1 MVKKRKKLVI
11 IVLVIIFMLC
21 FPIKIFASDTETAT
35 KELIDEVISMADYE
49 KADGYVE
56 QYVSSRISFT
66 ELVHK
71 IVNGD
76 KNIASYICEYV
87 YDIFLYEFASI
98 KKTIVSML
106 SLIIVFIIF
115 NKITAGRGG
124 YISDIS
130 FFMIYTALMTML
142 LGAFSVIGE
151 VVVNGISGII
161 NFLSAVIPAYATTL
175 VLTGNISN
183 AAAFYSLMVAV
194 LYILEWGLKVFVLPG
209 IQIYV
214 LIELLN
220 NVYEDK
226 QFSKLAAMLFRTI
239 RLVLK
244 MMIVF
249 VGGIGGIQ
257 TILGSA
263 KDRISN
269 NVILKSISM
278 IPGIGKVTGASG
290 EIFVSCAV
298 LVKNSVGIALLILLL
313 LITVVPIAK
322 VFIFSATYKVLAAIL
337 QPISDK
343 RIVDGIHSIASAGEL
358 YLNLLMNAMLL
369 FFVSIAMV
377 CVAGY

>member
-1 MVKKRKKLVI
+1 M
-11 IVLVIIFMLC
+11 
-21 FPIKIFASDTETAT
+21 
-35 KELIDEVISMADYE
+35 
-49 KADGYVE
+49 
-56 QYVSSRISFT
+56 
-66 ELVHK
+66 
-71 IVNGD
+71 
-76 KNIASYICEYV
+76 
-87 YDIFLYEFASI
+87 
-98 KKTIVSML
+98 
-106 SLIIVFIIF
+106 
-115 NKITAGRGG
+115 
-124 YISDIS
+124 
-130 FFMIYTALMTML
+130 
-142 LGAFSVIGE
+142 
-151 VVVNGISGII
+151 
-161 NFLSAVIPAYATTL
+161 
-175 VLTGNISN
+175 
-183 AAAFYSLMVAV
+183 
-194 LYILEWGLKVFVLPG
+194 
-209 IQIYV
+209 

-244 MMIVF
+244 RMIVF

-298 LVKNSVGIALLILLL
+298 LVKNSVGIALLILLI